1 MRSSRI
7 LVYLTAKAEKDLKTL
22 SSAQR
27 RRIFAK
33 LEKADFSP
41 NAPHVKK
48 LAATKGC
55 EPEIFRARIGTY
67 RLLYILEGE
76 DVIILR
82 IVHRK
87 DLEKAIRELL

>member
-1 MRSSRI
+1 
-7 LVYLTAKAEKDLKTL
+7 LVYLTAKAEKDLKAL
-22 SSAQR
+22 SPAQQR
-27 RRIFAK
+27 RILAK
-33 LEKADFSP
+33 LEEVDFSP

-48 LAATKGC
+48 ITATKGR

-76 DVIILR
+76 DVVILR

-87 DLEKAIRELL
+87 DLERAIRELS